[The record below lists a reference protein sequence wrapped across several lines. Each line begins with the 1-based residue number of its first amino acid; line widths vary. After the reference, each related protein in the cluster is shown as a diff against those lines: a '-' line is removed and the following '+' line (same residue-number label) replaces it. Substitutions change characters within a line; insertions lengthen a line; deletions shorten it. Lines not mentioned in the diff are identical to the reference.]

1 MVMNKGIW
9 ISFEGIDG
17 AGKSTHIEGLA
28 SAFKSQGRSVT
39 LTREPGGTV
48 LAESLRTLL
57 LNEAMDPLTESLMAF
72 AARRDHLN
80 QVMRDGG
87 RNIGFSIDHS
97 LNGPVITVRKDDTG
111 EVIRQIPNAAAI
123 NVAHSIDALKGLL
136 LNAKI

>member
-1 MVMNKGIW
+1 MVAEIQ
-9 ISFEGIDG
+9 
-17 AGKSTHIEGLA
+17 GKSAIP
-28 SAFKSQGRSVT
+28 V
-39 LTREPGGTV
+39 
-48 LAESLRTLL
+48 
-57 LNEAMDPLTESLMAF
+57 AMDKAKPQATATAVPAANLEAALTPIKKAEIKVDIQQSQQNLQASL
-72 AARRDHLN
+72 DHLN